1 MKFLLTCCISVI
13 GIVVATAAGFA
24 QHPPTFG
31 FDYLR
36 AEQAAGRKIFDDRC
50 AICHT
55 LNRGQPFLFGPSL
68 EGVVGRPAAS
78 LPGFPYSDALKKS
91 GLVWTEENLRKWIA
105 DSSHTVPNTLME
117 HVSISDPAEQIYVV
131 QYLKT
136 LRGKA
141 RTSKTRP

>member
-1 MKFLLTCCISVI
+1 MKFLSVLYFSAM
-13 GIVVATAAGFA
+13 GVVMATATGFA

-36 AEQAAGRKIFDDRC
+36 AEQAAGRKIFDDHC

-68 EGVVGRPAAS
+68 EGVVGRPAGS
-78 LPGFPYSDALKKS
+78 LANFPYSDGLKKS

-105 DSSHTVPNTLME
+105 DSSHTVPKTLME

-136 LRGKA
+136 L
-141 RTSKTRP
+141 